1 MDVAGLIN
9 DYGFPIVAV
18 VGLGY
23 FIYYVWSYINVEI
36 KPALGKMHMAL
47 IRVIDQT
54 RMLDQDMIRLQQ
66 KVNVVIEYRQQR
78 EILEDAEEK
87 EALEMIKEQEKNE
100 KWDRIN
106 TIFIY

>member
-1 MDVAGLIN
+1 MDVAGLVN
-9 DYGFPIVAV
+9 EYGFPIVAV

-23 FIYYVWSYINVEI
+23 FIYYVWSYINSEI

-66 KVNVVIEYRQQR
+66 KVNVVIEYRQQK

-87 EALEMIKEQEKNE
+87 EALGIIKEQEKNE
-100 KWDRIN
+100 K
-106 TIFIY
+106 